1 MPVRSLFETEPESGT
16 RVRKLR
22 LVGLRL
28 RNFKGIR
35 DLTVDFDGM
44 NLSVYGKNA
53 TGKTTLFDA
62 YNWLLFGKD
71 SQNKVDFGIK
81 TLVDGAPLHGV
92 EHDVEGVFELDGR
105 TLTLRRVYKEQWTK
119 KRGSAEKQFTG
130 HVTEYFVD
138 GVPVTKTRYDAKVAE
153 IASEETFRLLSD
165 PEYFNEVLHWEDR
178 RRVLLQICGDVSDDE
193 VMSADDRLQA
203 LADILRDRTL
213 EDHRKV
219 IAATKT
225 RINKELDQIPA
236 RISEVQMS
244 LPEVDGID
252 PAEVAKQLEAAKAT
266 RQEKQA
272 ELARAEQ
279 GGALA
284 DKMMRLRTIE
294 AEMTCMETEAQ
305 RQAEDRL
312 SELRRTLQEAR
323 LAAVDAEHT
332 IECFEREAADKDQAA
347 DAITPELDT
356 LRQRWMTVDEEE
368 FNYSP
373 DTVCPTCGQAL
384 PESMVE
390 EARRKALEQF
400 NLDKSQRLEAIDA
413 EGIGLKKRQEQF
425 RSEAIKLRNEATLA
439 RKQLR
444 EAQNRV
450 EKLQAELA
458 KASSS
463 TVQVTDPSYHKM
475 AMERDALIQQ
485 IEELKAGA
493 SADLQV
499 LRDEVAHWDEVVSL
513 HEKTL
518 FQHEQYVKGQERI
531 EELKAR
537 EKELAAEYER
547 LEREDDLCQEFM
559 KVKATMLDERI
570 ASRFQVT
577 RFKMLEQQVNGA
589 WVPCCKTLGPGG
601 VPWGEGLNTGH
612 RLLVGLDIIN
622 TLSRHYG
629 LSVPIWIDNRES
641 LTEPFHVKAQ
651 VISLIASPQDET
663 LRFEKEV

>member
-1 MPVRSLFETEPESGT
+1 MTAMPVRSLLETEPESGT

-71 SQNKVDFGIK
+71 SLNKVDFGIK
-81 TLVDGAPLHGV
+81 TLVDGEPLHGV
-92 EHDVEGVFELDGR
+92 EHEVEGVFELDGC
-105 TLTLRRVYKEQWTK
+105 TITLRRVYKEQWTK

-138 GVPVTKTRYDAKVAE
+138 GVPVTKTRYDAKVGE
-153 IASEETFRLLSD
+153 IASEETFRLLSH

-178 RRVLLQICGDVSDDE
+178 RRILLQICGDVSDEE
-193 VMSADDRLQA
+193 VMAADERLQA
-203 LADILRDRTL
+203 LADILRNRSL
-213 EDHRKV
+213 EDHRRV
-219 IAATKT
+219 IAATKA
-225 RINKELDQIPA
+225 RINKELEQIPA
-236 RISEVQMS
+236 RISEVQIN
-244 LPEVDGID
+244 LPKVDGVD
-252 PAEVAKQLEAAKAT
+252 LQEVEKQLEIARAM

-294 AEMTCMETEAQ
+294 AEMTRMETEAR
-305 RQAEDRL
+305 RQAEDQL
-312 SELRRTLQEAR
+312 VELRRALQEAR
-323 LAAVDAEHT
+323 LAAADAERAG
-332 IECFEREAADKDQAA
+332 ERFEREAAEKEEAA
-347 DAITPELDT
+347 DAITPKLEA
-356 LRQRWMTVDEEE
+356 LREQWMATDEEE
-368 FNYSP
+368 FDYTP
-373 DTVCPTCGQAL
+373 DPICPTCGQDP
-384 PESMVE
+384 PESMLE
-390 EARRKALEQF
+390 EARQKALEQF
-400 NLDKSQRLEAIDA
+400 NLSNSQRLEAIDA
-413 EGIGLKKRQEQF
+413 EGLALKRRQEQL
-425 RSEAIKLRNEATLA
+425 RSEATKLRNEATLA

-485 IEELKAGA
+485 IEALKAGGA
-493 SADLQV
+493 VELQA
-499 LRDEVAHWDEVVSL
+499 LRDEIAEWDKVIAL

-518 FQHEQYVKGQERI
+518 LQYEQHAKGQKRI

-559 KVKATMLDERI
+559 NVKATMLDERI

-601 VPWGEGLNTGH
+601 VP
-612 RLLVGLDIIN
+612 
-622 TLSRHYG
+622 
-629 LSVPIWIDNRES
+629 
-641 LTEPFHVKAQ
+641 
-651 VISLIASPQDET
+651 
-663 LRFEKEV
+663 